1 MSQIDKS
8 KNART
13 VGFRHARGMARL
25 ATTVMTLASALALA
39 GCSAI
44 SEPRDT
50 TAPIVANEP
59 PVESQPYT
67 SVDQTVPHLRGN
79 DLMGR
84 SPGRPDVSL
93 IGMAASDLRQ
103 HTTLVDGADFDPTI
117 DPSGKSLAF
126 ASTRQS
132 RNSHL
137 YVKNVKGATITQI
150 TDGPSNEAQP
160 CFDPSGTRLAFASDR
175 AGHWDIW
182 VVDISGRNP
191 IQISN
196 DPMPEMHPSWSPD
209 GRHIAYCKMDAT
221 RGVSTIWVADIE
233 NPGVKRL
240 IGEGMFPTWS
250 PKGDQIA
257 YQRARARGSHWFS
270 IWTVQLKD
278 DEVLFPTEVAAR
290 PDSALITPAWS
301 PEGTQLTF
309 SVVRQNDDIGATTA
323 DIGIIDADGRGFQRV
338 TTGESEN
345 HGPAWGADGRIYFS
359 SRTAE
364 AETIWSVKPFRPP
377 VFENSPSAT
386 SSNTRRAALAE
397 ESEE

>member
-1 MSQIDKS
+1 MGWAVLS
-8 KNART
+8 
-13 VGFRHARGMARL
+13 V
-25 ATTVMTLASALALA
+25 V
-39 GCSAI
+39 GCSDI
-44 SEPRDT
+44 SIRHDS
-50 TAPIVANEP
+50 TAPIVANKAPESVEP
-59 PVESQPYT
+59 G
-67 SVDQTVPHLRGN
+67 VPDDAVPALRGE

-84 SPGRPDVSL
+84 TPGFPDVAL

-117 DPSGKSLAF
+117 DPTGKSLAF
-126 ASTRQS
+126 ASTRHS

-137 YVKNVKGATITQI
+137 YVKRVRGATITQV
-150 TDGPSNEAQP
+150 TDGPNNDAQP
-160 CFDPSGTRLAFASDR
+160 CFDPTGSRLAFASDR

-182 VVDISGRNP
+182 VIDVNGRNP
-191 IQISN
+191 IQISS
-196 DPMPEMHPSWSPD
+196 DSMPEMHPTWSPD
-209 GRHIAYCKMDAT
+209 GRHIAYCRMDSGK
-221 RGVSTIWVADIE
+221 GVSTIWVADIE

-250 PKGDQIA
+250 PSGDRIA
-257 YQRARARGSHWFS
+257 YQRARARGSRWYS

-278 DEVLFPTEVAAR
+278 EEVLFPTEVAMR

-301 PEGTQLTF
+301 PEGTQLAF
-309 SVVRQNDDIGATTA
+309 SMVRQDDTMGVTRA
-323 DIGIIDADGRGFQRV
+323 DIGIVDADGRGFQRV

-359 SRTAE
+359 SRSAD

-377 VFENSPSAT
+377 EFDSSPSAT
-386 SSNTRRAALAE
+386 SPNTRRAAMAE